1 MKKEETAP
9 LGLLQMALSINKS
22 NLEKIYWMEEFIN
35 YIEKKNI
42 KLYKEAR
49 KYADDLEVNDYFT
62 KEEKQ
67 KWGMTEEK
75 SDCCGAE
82 YVDETDLCSECL
94 EHTGREN

>member
-22 NLEKIYWMEEFIN
+22 NLEKIYWMEEVIN

-42 KLYKEAR
+42 KLYKEPT
-49 KYADDLEVNDYFT
+49 KYADDLEADGYWT

-67 KWGMTEEK
+67 KWGMK
-75 SDCCGAE
+75 
-82 YVDETDLCSECL
+82 
-94 EHTGREN
+94 